1 MCLKPVRTTIRNVVT
16 GSTKP
21 QVVPCGTCI
30 ECLKRKQNDYAFI
43 MAEHAKT
50 HSKLDLVTLT
60 YRDSA
65 IPFAGVIEAYL
76 PDSGEVVEK
85 SGIFWLN
92 PGYHH
97 VVRKAYYRN
106 DAPSGHQ
113 MEVPLHYLDGL
124 EDCKVEHHVG
134 IFFGD
139 EVDLVTE
146 PKSVFNKKVGRTYND
161 AEIRAVVTS
170 SLRREDVKQ
179 ALKHARIRF
188 RRLYGY
194 NAKFKYFEVGEYGEK
209 RSRPHYHLLFF
220 DAPDTFLEIFRQIW
234 FVKYGN
240 TDLEPV
246 VARGADSLAVAHEKV
261 SRYLAKYL
269 AKGCFEKS
277 FCRLGYVERPRRIS
291 STGLA
296 HDQLPAL
303 RRYVLAFDVF
313 GEYDPDCPPS
323 AVLKNLDLI
332 VSRRYV
338 EYSRDGQLYKLR
350 IPNCL
355 YEKVLSKTYGL
366 SKDARQALG
375 FSRSKEAS
383 FVLRVSH
390 LRTLLYR
397 KIQSY
402 KKKHYEDLISELV
415 FQASGNRSSGPSSL
429 VFRNAYASIS
439 GTVQEVRK
447 KNARSSWL
455 KLRDFYASSKDGQ

>member
-1 MCLKPVRTTIRNVVT
+1 MCLKPVQTRIRNAVT
-16 GSTKP
+16 GSTRK
-21 QVVPCGTCI
+21 QAVPCGKCI
-30 ECLKRKQNDYAFI
+30 ECLRRKQNDYAFI

-60 YRDSA
+60 YRDSS
-65 IPFAGVIEAYL
+65 IPFAGVLEAYI
-76 PDSGEVVEK
+76 PDSGEVIEK

-97 VVRKAYYRN
+97 EVRKAYYRN
-106 DAPSGHQ
+106 GAPSGHQ
-113 MEVPLHYLDGL
+113 MEVPIHYLDGL
-124 EDCKVEHHVG
+124 ESAKVEHHVG
-134 IFFGD
+134 VFFGTEID
-139 EVDLVTE
+139 IVTP
-146 PKSVFNKKVGRTYND
+146 PKSVFTAKVGSTLPD
-161 AEIRAVVTS
+161 ADVRAVVTS

-179 ALKHARIRF
+179 VLKHARIRF
-188 RRLYGY
+188 RRIFGY

-234 FVKYGN
+234 FEKYGT
-240 TDLEPV
+240 TDHEPV
-246 VARGADSLAVAHEKV
+246 VARGADNLATAHEKV

-269 AKGCFEKS
+269 AKGCFEKP

-291 STGLA
+291 STKLA

-323 AVLKNLDLI
+323 TVLMNLDLL

-338 EYSRDGQLYKLR
+338 EYSRDGQMYKIR

-355 YEKVLSKTYGL
+355 YEKVLRKDYGL
-366 SKDARQALG
+366 SKNARQALG
-375 FSRSKEAS
+375 YSRSKEEA
-383 FVLRVSH
+383 FTLRVSH

-402 KKKHYEDLISELV
+402 KKKHFEAIISELV
-415 FQASGNRSSGPSSL
+415 LQASGKRTSGPSSL
-429 VFRNAYASIS
+429 AFRNSYAQISSI
-439 GTVQEVRK
+439 VEEVRK